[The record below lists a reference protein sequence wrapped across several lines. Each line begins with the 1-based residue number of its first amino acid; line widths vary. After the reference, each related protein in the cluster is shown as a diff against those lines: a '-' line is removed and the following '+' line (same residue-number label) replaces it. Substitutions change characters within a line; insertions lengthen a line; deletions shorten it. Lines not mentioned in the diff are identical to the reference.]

1 MKSIFNLVMATCC
14 AALGVVCAKKYAE
27 KSYKKGYICGLAR
40 SPFIEVS
47 KQEALRIIAEP
58 HWSPKGCFWLY
69 ENGGYVGIDN
79 RTHEAWTEEF
89 KTIEE
94 CFDWLEGK
102 VEVRQ

>member
-14 AALGVVCAKKYAE
+14 AALGAVCTKKICR
-27 KSYKKGYICGLAR
+27 KSYKKGYNCGRAR
-40 SPFIEVS
+40 SSFIEVS

-58 HWSPKGCFWLY
+58 HLSPKGSFWLY
-69 ENGGYVGIDN
+69 EDGGYVGIDN

-89 KTIEE
+89 KTIKE

-102 VEVRQ
+102 MEVEQ